1 MRTKTIPDA
10 QINDIDEVKRMVF
23 CDICHAREVMKLF
36 YDEPNTR
43 AYTKAKAQW
52 EQLTD
57 LVLRLGWWDEF
68 MDFDEVGEIE
78 SV

>member
-1 MRTKTIPDA
+1 MITKTIPDA
-10 QINDIDEVKRMVF
+10 PINDIDEVKRMVF

-36 YDEPNTR
+36 YDEPSAR
-43 AYTKAKAQW
+43 AYTKAKAKW

-57 LVLRLGWWDEF
+57 LVLYLGWWDEF
-68 MDFDEVGEIE
+68 MDFDEIGEVE